1 MKTIV
6 LHVPD
11 EADEVA
17 VLATLTELLDKKLIE
32 LDTDLP
38 LSWPGP
44 PLAADAYAD
53 KLGQALAA
61 PRMSAEDAKKRLGL

>member
-1 MKTIV
+1 MRTIV

-11 EADEVA
+11 EADEAA
-17 VLATLTELLDKKLIE
+17 VLAALAALLDKKLIE

-44 PLAADAYAD
+44 PLAATAYAD
-53 KLGQALAA
+53 KLGQALTA

>member
-11 EADEVA
+11 EADEAA
-17 VLATLTELLDKKLIE
+17 VLATLAELLAKKMIQ

-38 LSWPGP
+38 LSWPGQ
-44 PLAADAYAD
+44 PLAADAYAAN
-53 KLGQALAA
+53 LRQALAA

>member
-11 EADEVA
+11 EADEATVMA
-17 VLATLTELLDKKLIE
+17 ALAELLDKKLIE
-32 LDTDLP
+32 MDTELP
-38 LSWPGP
+38 MSWPGP
-44 PLAADAYAD
+44 PLTAEAYAD

-61 PRMSAEDAKKRLGL
+61 PRLSVEDARKRLGL